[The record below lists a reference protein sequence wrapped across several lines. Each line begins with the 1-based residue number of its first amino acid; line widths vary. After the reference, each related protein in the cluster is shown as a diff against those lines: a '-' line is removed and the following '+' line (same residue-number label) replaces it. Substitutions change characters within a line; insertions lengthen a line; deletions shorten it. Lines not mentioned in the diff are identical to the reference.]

1 MNLTINIE
9 TDESGTMTATVP
21 EVPGLVVEADDV
33 PTVLKAIA
41 ELYPLLKVQTPGGGG
56 GGVYFST
63 RVYDGAVYLDSAS
76 AERNWMRAQSA
87 ALPW

>member
-1 MNLTINIE
+1 MKLTINIV

-41 ELYPLLKVQTPGGGG
+41 EMYPLLRIQVLGEGW
-56 GGVYFST
+56 GGVSWRRELPNT
-63 RVYDGAVYLDSAS
+63 
-76 AERNWMRAQSA
+76 ERRAD
-87 ALPW
+87 P